1 MRWPSFVRYWG
12 RGAMVANFSAGSAHP
27 STTTFEDDGLQ
38 LFALNHYWMGTAA
51 RFFENRLSTI
61 IRLNGHLTVI

>member
-1 MRWPSFVRYWG
+1 
-12 RGAMVANFSAGSAHP
+12 MVANFSAGSAHP

-61 IRLNGHLTVI
+61 IRLNSHLTVI